1 MAPVGAEVSG
11 SFLLSSDVIILFV
24 LLLLLSVFLAALCTD
39 CIRHSFELQDAKV
52 EKHPSV
58 LINVVKLEDSMTAR
72 ENPVLHEIQSDEKD
86 VQTNGSTAGKRTGSD
101 SDTAAESNE
110 DENSISFI
118 PWRSHLVVSQPHAPP
133 LTSTSSDSTPIYH
146 VVGATQSET
155 LPPSLATNHK
165 PAPTWHSEDGGD
177 KLNEDVRDTNSR
189 NTYARIDRKE
199 KSPTPLPVRHTK
211 EEQWAESSPPLP
223 NRKAVLET

>member
-72 ENPVLHEIQSDEKD
+72 ENPVLHEIQSDEK
-86 VQTNGSTAGKRTGSD
+86 
-101 SDTAAESNE
+101 ESNE

-118 PWRSHLVVSQPHAPP
+118 PWRSHLVVSQPHVLNREPCEAPP